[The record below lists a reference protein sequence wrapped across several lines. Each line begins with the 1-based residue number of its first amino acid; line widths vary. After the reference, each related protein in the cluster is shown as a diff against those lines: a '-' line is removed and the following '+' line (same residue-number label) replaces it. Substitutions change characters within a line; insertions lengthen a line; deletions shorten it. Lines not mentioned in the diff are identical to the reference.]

1 MKRIIWFAVIWIV
14 TPVIMLQEALAQSPS
29 TNDLSAFA
37 PAPKTL
43 LNTYE
48 NQLEKRSVTVFY
60 DRLGPPAML
69 DWNTAYLSHG
79 YDIHKM
85 YIDAGQGSMERSF
98 LYSSRETV
106 THLQVFDRMKDWSD
120 YWNNFLVGSIG
131 NTAEGG
137 LNTLSPTPTAAKDSL
152 WNKMMKFD
160 GNTQFGFRPFDGD
173 PYIYASSRLGHWHD
187 EPAAYSLF
195 RFHYDPIHFRP
206 KIDGLVSINIPF
218 RSQLSLGASFDPT
231 LLGSS
236 RSDLGISASWNRMFG
251 NRIIKGYTFA
261 NITVDSNGD
270 QTIRGGLNFPF

>member
-1 MKRIIWFAVIWIV
+1 MKRIIWFLVIWIV
-14 TPVIMLQEALAQSPS
+14 TPVLMLRETLADGSQ
-29 TNDLSAFA
+29 TYDLSAFA
-37 PAPKTL
+37 PPPKTL

-48 NQLEKRSVTVFY
+48 SQLEKRSVNVFY

-69 DWNTAYLSHG
+69 DWSMSYLNNG
-79 YDIHKM
+79 YDIHRL
-85 YIDAGQGSMERSF
+85 YINAGQGSIERSF

-106 THLQVFDRMKDWSD
+106 TRLQVFDKIRDWSE

-173 PYIYASSRLGHWHD
+173 PYVYASSRLGHWHN
-187 EPAAYSLF
+187 EPVAYSLF
-195 RFHYDPIHFRP
+195 RFHYDPIHLKP
-206 KIDGLVSINIPF
+206 KIDGLVTMNIPF
-218 RSQLSLGASFDPT
+218 KSQLSLGASFDPT

-236 RSDLGISASWNRMFG
+236 KSDLGISAGWNRMFG
-251 NRIIKGYTFA
+251 NRLSSGYTFA
-261 NITVDSNGD
+261 NITVDGNGGEM
-270 QTIRGGLNFPF
+270 IRCGFNIPF